1 MIIVVC
7 ICIALLSII
16 FLIAWFFNTIEVAQR
31 EIDKN
36 DTE

>member
-7 ICIALLSII
+7 ICIALSSII

-31 EIDKN
+31 KIDN
-36 DTE
+36 ESE